1 MTTNLN
7 SRTVPVETNAP
18 AMAMTA
24 SAIMPPMR
32 REYVD
37 AIEACCAVTSED
49 KIKALRS
56 VKNSFDTRLLESLCK
71 YEWGTTV
78 DLVTEERIIREL
90 NKIVGSVMNDQ
101 IVDIDALFNDKLK
114 IDLRERDVK
123 ARVLKYF
130 MLCEEIIL
138 HNDLTSTFSTSTGSK
153 EKCKLLKKHLEPVAL
168 RDSIDAHQR
177 IVDSSSMG
185 DEQKLYRLE
194 KVFSLL
200 TKRKQQQI
208 NFATKGEKPKQ
219 SQEKRLRG
227 GGSGTSRDHE
237 SSHESGANRNTSGT
251 NHSVGGRTNR
261 TVTASGIGS
270 NHVIKSKPRSGCF
283 YCHKDH
289 RLSECPD
296 IDEAEKEA
304 ILAKRKNKL
313 SGSTSVSS
321 NRFRAKRVEPITIYN
336 GNGKPTVILNGVL
349 ELPYCAD
356 SGSDFNMVSRRHVV
370 RLCQLDNS
378 VQLVRL
384 TDPIESRAVGGA
396 LLVST
401 HAIDINIT
409 LNTAAGP
416 SEEEEVLVG
425 KILLAELSIDINHQ
439 LEHFASRGDDDETFD
454 DPEGMPVCTPVSDEI
469 VMNVVDALVHDAVGR
484 GVIDDYIMSKLYTTL
499 RRFGGWRLELGN
511 DPPARVPPLK
521 LRLKKN
527 AALRMRHLTCANFG
541 QYSPEKSEFL
551 EAFNKKLVEMGWV
564 YETRESRWCCP
575 ALPVKRPST
584 SDYHQTVDYRPANA
598 LTEPIAGVM
607 PSIEVALE
615 HCRGK
620 AFYALFDFLKGFW
633 QLPLHE
639 SCREFLSYMTDKGV
653 FTPTRVPQGST
664 DAALHFQSTVEMV
677 LGDLV
682 GKCVIVWIDDL
693 LVFAES
699 ADQLVESIDAILQ
712 KLDEHGFIL
721 NPKKCSLFLTED
733 GIGHDPIRI
742 QALREMSPPTTAA
755 ELQRFI
761 CASNWM
767 RAGLVDYSRVARPL
781 QERLDIALAG
791 SKKTKRAAAGIQLG
805 LAQEELSSFAA
816 VKDLLANSAIL
827 AYPDASKQM
836 IVMSDASDVG

>member
-1 MTTNLN
+1 MNGEL
-7 SRTVPVETNAP
+7 
-18 AMAMTA
+18 
-24 SAIMPPMR
+24 
-32 REYVD
+32 
-37 AIEACCAVTSED
+37 
-49 KIKALRS
+49 
-56 VKNSFDTRLLESLCK
+56 
-71 YEWGTTV
+71 
-78 DLVTEERIIREL
+78 TEERTIREL

-101 IVDIDALFNDKLK
+101 IVDIDALFNNKLK

-130 MLCEEIIL
+130 LLCEEIIL
-138 HNDLTSTFSTSTGSK
+138 HNGLTSTFSTSTRSK
-153 EKCKLLKKHLEPVAL
+153 EKCNSLKKHLEPVAL

-177 IVDSSSMG
+177 IVDSSSKS
-185 DEQKLYRLE
+185 DEQKLYHLVKEKALEQE

-208 NFATKGEKPKQ
+208 NLATKGEKPKQ

-227 GGSGTSRDHE
+227 GGSETSRGHE
-237 SSHESGANRNTSGT
+237 SGHESGANRNTSGT

-283 YCHKDH
+283 YCHKEH
-289 RLSECPD
+289 WFSECPG
-296 IDEAEKEA
+296 IDETEKEA
-304 ILAKRKNKL
+304 ILAKRKNKH

-349 ELPYCAD
+349 DLPYCAD
-356 SGSDFNMVSRRHVV
+356 SDSDFDMVSRRHVD

-378 VQLVRL
+378 IQLVRL
-384 TDPIESRAVGGA
+384 TDPIESRAVGGT

-401 HAIDINIT
+401 HVIDINIT

-416 SEEEEVLVG
+416 VRCQDAKRCLIVKSEEEEFLVG
-425 KILLAELSIDINHQ
+425 KILLAELGIDIDRQ
-439 LEHFASRGDDDETFD
+439 LEYLASRGDDDETFD
-454 DPEGMPVCTPVSDEI
+454 DTEGMTVCTPVSHEI
-469 VMNVVDALVHDAVGR
+469 VINVVDALVHDAVGH
-484 GVIDDYIMSKLYTTL
+484 GVIDDYIMSRLYTTL
-499 RRFGGWRLELGN
+499 
-511 DPPARVPPLK
+511 P
-521 LRLKKN
+521 
-527 AALRMRHLTCANFG
+527 
-541 QYSPEKSEFL
+541 
-551 EAFNKKLVEMGWV
+551 FNKKLVELGWV
-564 YETRESRWCCP
+564 YENRESRWCCP
-575 ALPVKRPST
+575 ALPVKKPST
-584 SDYHQTVDYRPANA
+584 NDYRQTVDYRPANA

-682 GKCVIVWIDDL
+682 GKWVIT
-693 LVFAES
+693 

-721 NPKKCSLFLTED
+721 NPKKCSLFLTEVRWCGRIINKD
-733 GIGHDPIRI
+733 GIGHDPTRI
-742 QALREMSPPTTAA
+742 QALRDMPPPTTAA
-755 ELQRFI
+755 ELQQFL

-767 RAGLVDYSRVARPL
+767 RTGLVDYSRVARSL
-781 QERLDIALAG
+781 QERLDIALCG
-791 SKKTKRAAAGIQLG
+791 EVGEHFT
-805 LAQEELSSFAA
+805 AQSIARPKS
-816 VKDLLANSAIL
+816 
-827 AYPDASKQM
+827 
-836 IVMSDASDVG
+836 G

>member
-7 SRTVPVETNAP
+7 SRTVPVETNSP

-24 SAIMPPMR
+24 SAIMPPMVRDISHPALVKWQQER

-37 AIEACCAVTSED
+37 AIEACCAVTGED

-138 HNDLTSTFSTSTGSK
+138 HNGLTSTFSTSTGSK

-177 IVDSSSMG
+177 IVDSSSKS
-185 DEQKLYRLE
+185 DEQKLYHLVKEKALEQE

-289 RLSECPD
+289 WLSECPD
-296 IDEAEKEA
+296 IDETEKEA
-304 ILAKRKNKL
+304 ILAKRKNKH

-416 SEEEEVLVG
+416 VRCQDAKRCLIVESEEEEFLVG
-425 KILLAELSIDINHQ
+425 KILLAELGIDIDRQ
-439 LEHFASRGDDDETFD
+439 LEYLASRGDDDETFD

-469 VMNVVDALVHDAVGR
+469 VMNVF
-484 GVIDDYIMSKLYTTL
+484 M
-499 RRFGGWRLELGN
+499 
-511 DPPARVPPLK
+511 
-521 LRLKKN
+521 
-527 AALRMRHLTCANFG
+527 
-541 QYSPEKSEFL
+541 
-551 EAFNKKLVEMGWV
+551 
-564 YETRESRWCCP
+564 
-575 ALPVKRPST
+575 
-584 SDYHQTVDYRPANA
+584 
-598 LTEPIAGVM
+598 M
-607 PSIEVALE
+607 PSDVVL
-615 HCRGK
+615 
-620 AFYALFDFLKGFW
+620 LTTT
-633 QLPLHE
+633 
-639 SCREFLSYMTDKGV
+639 SCPNYT
-653 FTPTRVPQGST
+653 Q
-664 DAALHFQSTVEMV
+664 HY
-677 LGDLV
+677 V
-682 GKCVIVWIDDL
+682 GL
-693 LVFAES
+693 
-699 ADQLVESIDAILQ
+699 
-712 KLDEHGFIL
+712 
-721 NPKKCSLFLTED
+721 ED
-733 GIGHDPIRI
+733 GD
-742 QALREMSPPTTAA
+742 
-755 ELQRFI
+755 
-761 CASNWM
+761 
-767 RAGLVDYSRVARPL
+767 
-781 QERLDIALAG
+781 
-791 SKKTKRAAAGIQLG
+791 
-805 LAQEELSSFAA
+805 
-816 VKDLLANSAIL
+816 
-827 AYPDASKQM
+827 
-836 IVMSDASDVG
+836 

>member
-1 MTTNLN
+1 
-7 SRTVPVETNAP
+7 
-18 AMAMTA
+18 MAMTA
-24 SAIMPPMR
+24 SAIMPPMVRDLSHPALVKWQQER

-37 AIEACCAVTSED
+37 AIEACCAVTGED

-78 DLVTEERIIREL
+78 DLVKEERIIREL

-138 HNDLTSTFSTSTGSK
+138 HNGLTSTFSTSTGSK

-177 IVDSSSMG
+177 IVDSSSKS
-185 DEQKLYRLE
+185 DEQKLYHLVKEKALEQE

-208 NFATKGEKPKQ
+208 NLATKGEKPKQ
-219 SQEKRLRG
+219 NQEKRLRG
-227 GGSGTSRDHE
+227 GGSGTSRCHE
-237 SSHESGANRNTSGT
+237 SGHESGANRNTSGI
-251 NHSVGGRTNR
+251 NHSN
-261 TVTASGIGS
+261 
-270 NHVIKSKPRSGCF
+270 
-283 YCHKDH
+283 
-289 RLSECPD
+289 
-296 IDEAEKEA
+296 
-304 ILAKRKNKL
+304 
-313 SGSTSVSS
+313 TSVNS

-384 TDPIESRAVGGA
+384 TDPIESRAVGGT

-401 HAIDINIT
+401 HAIDISIA

-416 SEEEEVLVG
+416 VRCQDTKRCLIVESEEFLVG
-425 KILLAELSIDINHQ
+425 KILLAELGIDIDRQ
-439 LEHFASRGDDDETFD
+439 LEYLASRGDDETID

-484 GVIDDYIMSKLYTTL
+484 GVIGDYIMSKLYTTL

-511 DPPARVPPLK
+511 DFPARVPPLK

-527 AALRMRHLTCANFG
+527 TAPYRCKVR

-551 EAFNKKLVEMGWV
+551 EAFNKKLVELGW
-564 YETRESRWCCP
+564 RRWCCP
-575 ALPVKRPST
+575 ALPVKKPST
-584 SDYHQTVDYRPANA
+584 NDYRQTVDYRPANA

-620 AFYALFDFLKGFW
+620 AFYALVSGSFRCTRAAVSF
-633 QLPLHE
+633 
-639 SCREFLSYMTDKGV
+639 CRTWPV
-653 FTPTRVPQGST
+653 FTPTRVPQGCT

-682 GKCVIVWIDDL
+682 GKCAIVWIDDL
-693 LVFAES
+693 LVFAET

-721 NPKKCSLFLTED
+721 NPKKSSLFLTEVRWCGRIINKD
-733 GIGHDPIRI
+733 GSAMIPLASSHCEICHRPPQLLNFNGFFARAIG
-742 QALREMSPPTTAA
+742 
-755 ELQRFI
+755 
-761 CASNWM
+761 
-767 RAGLVDYSRVARPL
+767 
-781 QERLDIALAG
+781 
-791 SKKTKRAAAGIQLG
+791 
-805 LAQEELSSFAA
+805 
-816 VKDLLANSAIL
+816 
-827 AYPDASKQM
+827 
-836 IVMSDASDVG
+836 